1 MLHLAAPCWAA
12 DSAQP
17 APTRP
22 GGVDPDT
29 SPLVQ
34 ELLARSKANKEAND
48 KARLDSYYRR
58 NYKEYF
64 EFVEGT
70 VQRGA
75 ELGLSDSTKEGIRR
89 WLEANR

>member
-1 MLHLAAPCWAA
+1 MLDVFTVCSYCSHMVSLFLSMLGCVGAHSMFA
-12 DSAQP
+12 SQ
-17 APTRP
+17 
-22 GGVDPDT
+22 
-29 SPLVQ
+29 
-34 ELLARSKANKEAND
+34 
-48 KARLDSYYRR
+48 DSYYRR